1 MNWHLA
7 KGSRLW
13 GLRHLSHL
21 GRDWLRKVRRSGRD
35 FMDRLL
41 GPAVK
46 LPVIAVVNAVRHA
59 APGLRTRVFRR
70 SVSFLFRTRLP
81 APPAVWR
88 INVEAEFESGFSQLA
103 AMLGQAGKSPSPGE
117 VEFLASIPKRRKYYP
132 GTIDYRDAL
141 FLNAFVSILAPR
153 RVLEIGTL
161 GGFSAGIMAAALAR
175 RRGNC
180 DTSWVDTIDVSAQ
193 CATDQ
198 TRPTGFEITESF
210 PELVSMIHLHIP
222 ADSGFVAQLARRDE
236 LELAFIDADHRHPFP
251 LLDLLRLA
259 PYVRG
264 DGWILL
270 HDIDFGTMTRQAIAV
285 GQPPG
290 WEPVYGAEWLF
301 NHWPFGKI
309 KSCSPPGWA
318 TSGGGNIGAVQLPR
332 DKSALIPFALRLMAI
347 PFEIRDEHA
356 RSTRRVLYESLGK
369 LISV

>member
-1 MNWHLA
+1 M
-7 KGSRLW
+7 
-13 GLRHLSHL
+13 RHLSHL

-41 GPAVK
+41 GAAVK
-46 LPVIAVVNAVRHA
+46 LPVVTVLDAVRYA
-59 APGLRTRVFRR
+59 TPGLRTKIFRR

-81 APPAVWR
+81 VPPEVCK
-88 INVEAEFESGFSQLA
+88 ISVQAEFESGFSQLA

-117 VEFLASIPKRRKYYP
+117 VEFLASIAKRRKYYP
-132 GTIDYRDAL
+132 GTIELRDAF

-161 GGFSAGIMAAALAR
+161 GGFSAGIIAAALAHR
-175 RRGNC
+175 QGSG
-180 DTSWVDTIDVSAQ
+180 DTRWVDTIDVSAR

-198 TRPTGFEITESF
+198 TRPTGFEIAELF
-210 PELVSMIHLHIP
+210 PELASMIRLHIP
-222 ADSGFVAQLARRDE
+222 ADSSFVSKLARRDE
-236 LELAFIDADHRHPFP
+236 LRLAFIDADHRHPFP

-270 HDIDFGTMTRQAIAV
+270 HDIDLGTMTRSAIAA
-285 GQPPG
+285 GRPPG

-301 NHWPFGKI
+301 NHWPFRRI
-309 KSCSPPGWA
+309 KTLSPPGWA
-318 TSGGGNIGAVQLPR
+318 TSGGGNIGAVQMPR
-332 DKSALIPFALRLMAI
+332 DKSALIPFALQLMSI
-347 PFEIRDEHA
+347 PFEIHDEHA

-369 LISV
+369 LI

>member
-1 MNWHLA
+1 MNWRLG

-13 GLRHLSHL
+13 GLRHLSHS

-41 GPAVK
+41 GAAVK
-46 LPVIAVVNAVRHA
+46 LPVIAVVDAVRHV
-59 APGLRTRVFRR
+59 APGVRIKVFRR
-70 SVSFLFRTRLP
+70 SVRFLFRTRLP
-81 APPAVWR
+81 APPKVCK
-88 INVEAEFESGFSQLA
+88 INVQAEFESGFSQLA
-103 AMLGQAGKSPSPGE
+103 AMLGQAGTNPSPGE

-132 GTIDYRDAL
+132 GTIEYRDAL

-161 GGFSAGIMAAALAR
+161 GGFSAGIIAAALAR
-175 RRGNC
+175 RHGNC
-180 DTSWVDTIDVSAQ
+180 DAIWVDTIDVSAQ
-193 CATDQ
+193 CVPDQ
-198 TRPTGFEITESF
+198 TRPTGFEIAELF
-210 PELVSMIHLHIP
+210 PELAPMIHMHIP
-222 ADSGFVAQLARRDE
+222 ADSSFVSQLARRDE

-259 PYVRG
+259 PYIRG

-270 HDIDFGTMTRQAIAV
+270 HDINFGTMTRKAIAV
-285 GQPPG
+285 GRPPG

-301 NHWPFGKI
+301 DRWPFRKI
-309 KSCSPPGWA
+309 TTCSPPRWA
-318 TSGGGNIGAVQLPR
+318 TGGGGNIGAVQLPR
-332 DKSALIPFALRLMAI
+332 DKSALIPFALRLISI

-356 RSTRRVLYESLGK
+356 RSTRRVLYQSLGK